1 MFFKKDQ
8 ELEKLKN
15 RLRKIEAFYS
25 ESIKTRKQIN
35 SPEIEQLQELFKDYK
50 KAIKGF
56 IDSFRKNKDKSMEN
70 YKAAINFASE
80 IDRLLNFEEKN
91 QQADELKVLSRQSE
105 QIEIIKQNY
114 PNINK
119 NDFYLIPKELILQST
134 SKEYRNFLKEA
145 GYGDLDSCEGILI
158 EKKISKVNI
167 KWRDGKKFV
176 EDQGYKLL
184 TTCLMYKLFIPHI
197 KLLAEQGDK
206 DAKKTLKEMVNT
218 KAEWMEDLILNKSK
232 IKIGNSE
239 RSIVLPAENNRF
251 DRSDLNEFGY
261 PNAVR
266 SKGEFYYWHPSAKE
280 NVVIRN
286 RDPGLFLDC
295 DRGSSVLSEGL
306 GVRRA
311 KILPKKIK
319 GALTLAEPDQ
329 EGKLSFPE
337 GGGLSLTN

>member
-1 MFFKKDQ
+1 MPLFQKDQ

-15 RLRKIEAFYS
+15 RLRKIEVFYS

-145 GYGDLDSCEGILI
+145 GYGDLDSCEGLLI
-158 EKKISKVNI
+158 EKKISKTNI
-167 KWRDGKKFV
+167 NWYNGKKFV

-184 TTCLMYKLFIPHI
+184 TTALMYKVFIPFI
-197 KLLAEQGDK
+197 KDLAKKGNK
-206 DAKKTLKEMVNT
+206 DAEETLKEMINS
-218 KAEWMEDLILNKSK
+218 KAEWLNDLILNKNTLK
-232 IKIGNSE
+232 IENKEIELDLPQQDG
-239 RSIVLPAENNRF
+239 IVDRAE
-251 DRSDLNEFGY
+251 LNQFGY
-261 PNAVR
+261 PYQLQN
-266 SKGEFYYWHPSAKE
+266 KGEFYYWYPRGDKIA
-280 NVVIRN
+280 VVR
-286 RDPGLFLDC
+286 
-295 DRGSSVLSEGL
+295 DRGSGLGLVLVRVPSDAYGVL

-311 KILPKKIK
+311 KIIP
-319 GALTLAEPDQ
+319 
-329 EGKLSFPE
+329 
-337 GGGLSLTN
+337 